1 VREQIATPGKT
12 REIIKNYGIRV
23 SKKLGQNF
31 LADGNIVSK
40 MIESAELKKDD
51 LVIEIGP
58 GIGALTQQIL
68 QKITAGYLFAIEK
81 DHLLIDVLRD
91 LFSHD
96 DNLELICE
104 DILNIDWQNF
114 FNQKGLEGRG
124 VKVLASLPYYI
135 TTPIIMGLLE
145 SGVRFSRLILM
156 VQKEVAERMAATS
169 GQKDY
174 GALSIAVQYYS
185 RIKVVHIV
193 PPTVFIPKP
202 GVYSSI
208 VLLEPYVQ
216 LPVRVLDQKFFFA
229 IVRAIFQQR
238 RKNIKNALSRAA
250 GINLT
255 KETVLETLTF
265 LGIDQNIR
273 GEKLEIEEIANLS
286 NQLWKRV

>member
-1 VREQIATPGKT
+1 MREQIATPGKT
-12 REIIKNYGIRV
+12 REIMKNYGIRV

-51 LVIEIGP
+51 IVIEIGP

-68 QKITAGYLFAIEK
+68 QNITAGYLFAIEK
-81 DHLLIDVLRD
+81 DHLFIDVLRD
-91 LFSHD
+91 LFSQYTS
-96 DNLELICE
+96 LELINE

-114 FNQKGLEGRG
+114 FNQKGLEEKE
-124 VKVLASLPYYI
+124 VKILASLPYYI

-145 SGVRFSRLILM
+145 SRVRFSRLVLM

-169 GQKDY
+169 GHKDY